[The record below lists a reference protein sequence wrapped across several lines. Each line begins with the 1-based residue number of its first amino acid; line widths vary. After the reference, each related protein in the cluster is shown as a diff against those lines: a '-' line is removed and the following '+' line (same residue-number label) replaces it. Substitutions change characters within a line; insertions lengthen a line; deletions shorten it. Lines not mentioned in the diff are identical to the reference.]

1 MSDALDSNLA
11 NCLNETHRV
20 GVDHSIKSIETQL
33 QNWAAIYMNFSDIE
47 SHHWVQEIQGVN
59 KSDISN
65 LSIIKIELSRINLIK
80 LPIVKKMTLMNS

>member
-47 SHHWVQEIQGVN
+47 SA
-59 KSDISN
+59 
-65 LSIIKIELSRINLIK
+65 
-80 LPIVKKMTLMNS
+80 